1 MTSRS
6 EKTGGTSWGAYGR
19 LFLLSVAFVAVYVA
33 VDAATYQFPDTL
45 FAETPWNPQPALAV
59 AVIVFGGAAV
69 TPAVFIAVL
78 LAEIYVRGAPGS
90 MTAVVLACTG
100 MSIGYIAAGLAV
112 RRYTHFDTANINPG
126 DLTRFFA
133 IVVVGVA
140 LAAAGYIGAYY
151 FGLTLDAERAPR
163 VLLRLAIGDL
173 LGLVVVGPLLLLL
186 VRRAQDSLLVTGTWR
201 GVVRDYVLL
210 VAALILTLFL
220 IFVVQPLDQVRM
232 SYLLF
237 LPTIVFALRHG
248 IFGAS
253 IAVPTAQVGLIAA
266 LILVEVES
274 TAVYEFQM
282 LMLTL
287 AVTTL
292 YMGALATERAR
303 AMLALAA
310 REQEMR
316 EQQAR
321 LNQAQRT
328 AAAAELAA
336 TLAHELNQPLSAI
349 SAYASACRVLAAQG
363 EPARQQ
369 LIEALAQVAQESARA
384 GQFVHRMRDFFKT
397 GTARIERTTIAEL
410 VAAAQDQVRDRM
422 ARQRITLRTD
432 VAGDLPPVAVD
443 RVQIGAVLSNLLS
456 NAIDAVMETPPP
468 RTIELRAHRWTADGP
483 ISIEV
488 EDSGPG
494 VAQEVRDRLF
504 EPMATS
510 KPGGMGLGLAMA
522 RTIAERH
529 GGSLRLDTTRER
541 TTFVLE
547 LPADVS

>member
-1 MTSRS
+1 MTFRS
-6 EKTGGTSWGAYGR
+6 ERSPRDAWGAYGR
-19 LFLLSVAFVAVYVA
+19 LFVLGVAFVAVYVG

-45 FAETPWNPQPALAV
+45 FAETPWNPQPALAL
-59 AVIVFGGAAV
+59 ALIVYGGPLLA
-69 TPAVFIAVL
+69 PAVFVAVL
-78 LAEIYVRGAPGS
+78 VAEIYVRGAPAS
-90 MTAVVLACTG
+90 TAAVAFACLG
-100 MSIGYIAAGLAV
+100 MALGYIGAGLAV
-112 RRYTHFDTANINPG
+112 RRYTHFAGGNVGPR

-133 IVVVGVA
+133 IVAVGVSV
-140 LAAAGYIGAYY
+140 AAAGYIGAYFY
-151 FGLTLDAERAPR
+151 EGTLDAERAPR

-173 LGLVVVGPLLLLL
+173 LGLVVVAPMLLLLL
-186 VRRAQDSLLVTGTWR
+186 RPSRE
-201 GVVRDYVLL
+201 VLL
-210 VAALILTLFL
+210 VAGSWQRMLRDFVLLLAVLTLTLFL
-220 IFVVQPLDQVRM
+220 VFVVQPLDQVRM

-248 IFGAS
+248 IFGAAL
-253 IAVPTAQVGLIAA
+253 AVPSAQAGLIAS
-266 LILVEVES
+266 LILIEIES
-274 TAVYEFQM
+274 AVVYEFQM

-292 YMGALATERAR
+292 YMGALASERAR
-303 AMLALAA
+303 ASAALAA

-336 TLAHELNQPLSAI
+336 ALAHELNQPLSAI
-349 SAYASACRVLAAQG
+349 STYASACRVLAAQG
-363 EPARQQ
+363 EAARPQ
-369 LIEALAQVAQESARA
+369 LVEALAQVAQESARA
-384 GQFVHRMRDFFKT
+384 GQFVHRMRDFFRT
-397 GTARIERTTIAEL
+397 GTARIERTSIAEL
-410 VAAAQDQVRDRM
+410 VATAHDQVRDRM
-422 ARQRITLRTD
+422 ARNRVTWRTD
-432 VAGDLPPVAVD
+432 IAAGLPPVAVD

-456 NAIDAVMETPPP
+456 NAIDAVLETRPP
-468 RTIELRAHRWTADGP
+468 RAIELRAHRWTKDGP
-483 ISIEV
+483 VTIEV

-510 KPGGMGLGLAMA
+510 KPEGMGLGLAMA